1 MVITA
6 KKSHLKGVNNMKN
19 IMKVVE
25 FIYTRIAMILIG
37 LTVIFVGI
45 ISPNLM
51 VKILINTVH
60 DMKME

>member
-1 MVITA
+1 
-6 KKSHLKGVNNMKN
+6 
-19 IMKVVE
+19 MKVVE
-25 FIYTRIAMILIG
+25 FIYTRIAMLLIG
-37 LTVIFVGI
+37 LTIIVVGI